1 VDRECNVYSEIAQL
15 RVENWKTEKAVGKLR
30 RKSRRKNTLQVP
42 QMSDN
47 EPEAPPVK
55 KEKRKI
61 NEKQMANLRK
71 GMEMMK
77 AKRAEREQF
86 EEKKAKG
93 EIPADAPKPVAPAKA
108 PKVVKASV
116 PVPPPEV
123 VIVQRKKR
131 ETKPNPALAELA
143 ALRAEVSALKTPAK
157 EVTVEKVVEKVVD
170 KVIHKDRVV
179 TGSEMLN
186 AIFGLK

>member
-1 VDRECNVYSEIAQL
+1 
-15 RVENWKTEKAVGKLR
+15 
-30 RKSRRKNTLQVP
+30 
-42 QMSDN
+42 MSDN
-47 EPEAPPVK
+47 ESDAVPVK
-55 KEKRKI
+55 KEKRKVSD
-61 NEKQMANLRK
+61 KQMAALRK
-71 GMEMMK
+71 GMEALK
-77 AKRAEREQF
+77 TKRETLAKEREQF

>member
-1 VDRECNVYSEIAQL
+1 
-15 RVENWKTEKAVGKLR
+15 
-30 RKSRRKNTLQVP
+30 
-42 QMSDN
+42 MSDN

-93 EIPADAPKPVAPAKA
+93 EIPADTPLPVQPKKVKPV
-108 PKVVKASV
+108 KVVAA